1 MIIIFGT
8 RWTGRVDEQGGE
20 CAETLFAHLFYLPIV
35 PLRSIWVI
43 GGTGSEVGTQVRA
56 SALVVEEFGDRRFG
70 LPIRLHARS
79 VAAAFLR
86 VWGVVVAVACFAVS
100 PSIAMGVVAAGVAA
114 LSVWSWSWRTP
125 RGQDR
130 RHGDLRLLAFG
141 TRCDPNRLGRA
152 ARERLRTTV
161 HAQRA
166 GAGAQRPAEDVAR
179 FGPTSLNEAV
189 VAYGQ
194 LIVDQR
200 AQLAERIAL
209 GQRDLPNG
217 AGPYR
222 DAPAPLSPETLRA
235 DLGREADALVGTSLT
250 PWIWERPY
258 ARPFAV
264 GLMLGLAALGF
275 AVTFGAW
282 RSAPL
287 SDGATLARDPPLGDY
302 IAVACDRIT
311 DADDPPPRSRDLRV
325 AACALGSR
333 RLVLVA
339 PLATP
344 ISGTLVA
351 GTLLRHVEELWAWG
365 GAAVSDPEAL
375 QLYLEIHRRD
385 AERAWALAFV
395 GLGTFALGLGLFWTL
410 RGPRSAW
417 RTRARSATS

>member
-1 MIIIFGT
+1 MIVIFGT

-20 CAETLFAHLFYLPIV
+20 CAETLFAHLFYLPLV
-35 PLRSIWVI
+35 PLRSMWV
-43 GGTGSEVGTQVRA
+43 TDSEVATHVHVSG
-56 SALVVEEFGDRRFG
+56 LVVEQVGDRRFG
-70 LPIRLHARS
+70 LPIRLHAKS
-79 VAAAFLR
+79 VGAALLR
-86 VWGVVVAVACFAVS
+86 VWGVALAVACFAVS
-100 PSIAMGVVAAGVAA
+100 PSIAMGAVAAGVAA

-141 TRCDPNRLGRA
+141 TRCDPNRLGGE
-152 ARERLRTTV
+152 ARERLRTTLE
-161 HAQRA
+161 ARRT
-166 GAGAQRPAEDVAR
+166 GAGAQRPAEDIAR
-179 FGPTSLNEAV
+179 FGPTSLDEAV
-189 VAYGQ
+189 VAYGE

-200 AQLAERIAL
+200 DQLAERIAF
-209 GQRDLPNG
+209 GQRDRPDD

-222 DAPAPLSPETLRA
+222 DAPAPVPPETLRA
-235 DLGREADALVGTSLT
+235 EIERAADALVRTSLA

-264 GLMLGLAALGF
+264 GLMLGLATLGF

-287 SDGATLARDPPLGDY
+287 TDGTTLVRYPPLGDY

-311 DADDPPPRSRDLRV
+311 DADDPPPKSPDLRV

-351 GTLLRHVEELWAWG
+351 GTLLRHVEEHWAWG
-365 GAAVSDPEAL
+365 GAAVSDPETL
-375 QLYLEIHRRD
+375 QLYLKVHPRD
-385 AERAWALAFV
+385 ARRAWALAFA
-395 GLGTFALGLGLFWTL
+395 GLGLFALGLGLFW
-410 RGPRSAW
+410 RV
-417 RTRARSATS
+417 RTRHRA